1 MFKIKAQFISIQARR
16 KSPIPVKVYI
26 DKFVDDYLKYLEGK
40 RQTFFFFSLFF
51 FFFFFFFL
59 KKKLIHKMF
68 GILYF
73 LVWEKYKKSSLTN
86 S

>member
-51 FFFFFFFL
+51 L

-68 GILYF
+68 GILYS
-73 LVWEKYKKSSLTN
+73 LVWEKYKK
-86 S
+86 

>member
-51 FFFFFFFL
+51 L

-73 LVWEKYKKSSLTN
+73 LVWEKYKK
-86 S
+86 